1 MASNFLRSLGAPCL
15 LYIGD
20 RHSGQL
26 PVSLDKGKHN
36 TLDSIEERN
45 LVAAKSAVSL
55 VAFHLVRVGYFLDL
69 SKSILI
75 PRRWSLISVS

>member
-1 MASNFLRSLGAPCL
+1 MASNFLRSLRAPCL

-20 RHSGQL
+20 RHGGQL
-26 PVSLDKGKHN
+26 PVSLDKGKYN

-45 LVAAKSAVSL
+45 LAAAKSAVSL